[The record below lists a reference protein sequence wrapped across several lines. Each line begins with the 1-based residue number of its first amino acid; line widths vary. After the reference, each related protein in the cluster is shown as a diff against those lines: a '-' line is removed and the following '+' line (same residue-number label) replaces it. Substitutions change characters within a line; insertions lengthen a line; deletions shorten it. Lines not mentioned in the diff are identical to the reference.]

1 MQIKA
6 GEEVREMARKK
17 SATRDASAPS
27 NAWENGETTE
37 KPNPASAGQ
46 SGDLQGLS
54 DVPNAN
60 SESVTELLQEGQAF
74 EAGIISGVEDAPPAD
89 EGEVK
94 VTQLPTDD
102 VPLEYVQDKDEPKE

>member
-54 DVPNAN
+54 HVPSAN
-60 SESVTELLQEGQAF
+60 SESVTELLEEGQAF
-74 EAGIISGVEDAPPAD
+74 EAGIVSGVENAPPAD
-89 EGEVK
+89 LEEVS
-94 VTQLPTDD
+94 VNQRPT
-102 VPLEYVQDKDEPKE
+102 

>member
-1 MQIKA
+1 
-6 GEEVREMARKK
+6 MARKK

-27 NAWENGETTE
+27 NTWENGETTE

-60 SESVTELLQEGQAF
+60 SESVTELLQDEKLRDRFAQAGRTQV
-74 EAGIISGVEDAPPAD
+74 ENMHVWPASMKILDDLLSGGSIPE
-89 EGEVK
+89 
-94 VTQLPTDD
+94 
-102 VPLEYVQDKDEPKE
+102 PLAARTS